1 MIEDMENNPYQSDSD
16 VEEYYQTAISN
27 LSKHKINVYHQLSR
41 DRIGDIDLEYLRT
54 GFEGLEYRRFI
65 KILFQITS
73 CDDLLTGI
81 SGNFSALNPVEREA
95 AKAILK
101 LYDQYALDR
110 NFWRKDCDKVLHEIS
125 ESFEQILTAEGCQIE
140 DKIKFIM
147 FQLVSDNF
155 AVIAL
160 HDKELRKI
168 AGIRKGLFYRWR
180 KLFCFCGPFPEN
192 ANYPH
197 FFGHT

>member
-1 MIEDMENNPYQSDSD
+1 METFWRHD
-16 VEEYYQTAISN
+16 VTW
-27 LSKHKINVYHQLSR
+27 KF
-41 DRIGDIDLEYLRT
+41 G
-54 GFEGLEYRRFI
+54 
-65 KILFQITS
+65 
-73 CDDLLTGI
+73 C
-81 SGNFSALNPVEREA
+81 FSALNPVEREA

-110 NFWRKDCDKVLHEIS
+110 NFWRKDCDKVLHEMG
-125 ESFEQILTAEGCQIE
+125 ESFEQILTAKGCQIE
-140 DKIKFIM
+140 DKIKFTM

-180 KLFCFCGPFPEN
+180 KLFCFCSPFPEN
-192 ANYPH
+192 THSPRV
-197 FFGHT
+197 FDHT

>member
-1 MIEDMENNPYQSDSD
+1 LAKNNKFCIIENMENNPYQSDLD
-16 VEEYYQTAISN
+16 VEEYYQTAIN
-27 LSKHKINVYHQLSR
+27 KLSKQKIDIYHQLSR
-41 DRIGDIDLEYLRT
+41 DRIGDIDLEYIQA

-65 KILFQITS
+65 RIIFQTTS
-73 CDDLLTGI
+73 CDNLLTGI
-81 SGNFSALNPVEREA
+81 SGNFSALNPVEREV

-110 NFWRKDCDKVLHEIS
+110 NFWRTDCGKVLHEIG
-125 ESFEQILTAEGCQIE
+125 ESFEQMLEAKGCQIE
-140 DKIKFIM
+140 NKIKFIM
-147 FQLVSDNF
+147 FQVVSDNF

-180 KLFCFCGPFPEN
+180 RLFPF
-192 ANYPH
+192 YST
-197 FFGHT
+197 FRK